1 MRRLKSSG
9 RKRNSELRANCCGQS
24 EDQGDLSESAGPVLS
39 VRSFRVLYEGWC
51 EVCGTSHEY
60 AYSCTMPLFFLISHW
75 RAGPWQPL
83 LWHCRASVRG
93 RQGLRSTLHLIRCSC
108 CPHFG
113 AFIADTA
120 SIIRNAGA
128 VETLGNIS
136 DYFVCKALLCAH
148 MSAHGAF
155 ESSFRGLLSPAKCC
169 HTTDIPCPH
178 FSRHTYMQPIHDQN
192 KEHSSAAPSS
202 AIFRF
207 KRHKQAKQ

>member
-9 RKRNSELRANCCGQS
+9 RKLNSELRANCCGQS

-60 AYSCTMPLFFLISHW
+60 AYTCTMPLLSDFALEGRTMAASAVALPGLGKRQARLKVHFASHSLFLLPTFW
-75 RAGPWQPL
+75 CF
-83 LWHCRASVRG
+83 HCRY
-93 RQGLRSTLHLIRCSC
+93 CK
-108 CPHFG
+108 
-113 AFIADTA
+113 
-120 SIIRNAGA
+120 RNAGA

-169 HTTDIPCPH
+169 YTTDIPCPH
-178 FSRHTYMQPIHDQN
+178 FSHHTYMQSVHDQN
-192 KEHSSAAPSS
+192 KEHSSAAPGS